1 MHILNCPALPG
12 EKTLTDV
19 ACQQSL
25 FALSTRQAYNA
36 SSELQLNQNQLGETG
51 TSKRVR
57 GEPGGEFTDR
67 AELD

>member
-1 MHILNCPALPG
+1 MHILHCPALPG

-36 SSELQLNQNQLGETG
+36 SSELAESKPARRDWSEQTSPRG
-51 TSKRVR
+51 TWGRVYGSR
-57 GEPGGEFTDR
+57 
-67 AELD
+67 